1 MLDGEAADG
10 SAALMYAALVVFVL
24 SFAAVL
30 VDMMTVTYADMRL
43 ATHADTVGRVAL
55 QRFDQGMY
63 RQTGQI
69 VVSEEVAQ
77 NAPEHA
83 ELPEDVTCTVEGGVA
98 TVTVTCTTDVDSRL
112 LGRVF
117 GTTRDVSR
125 QVTATLVCTGC
136 ATQDVTDG

>member
-1 MLDGEAADG
+1 MLDEEATNG

-43 ATHADTVGRVAL
+43 ATYADTVGRVAL
-55 QRFDQGMY
+55 QRFDQDMY

-83 ELPEDVTCTVEGGVA
+83 ELPEDVICTVEGGVA
-98 TVTVTCTTDVDSRL
+98 TVTVTCATDVDSRL

-117 GTTRDVSR
+117 GTARGVSR
-125 QVTATLVCTGC
+125 HLTATLVCTGC
-136 ATQDVTDG
+136 ATQDDTDG